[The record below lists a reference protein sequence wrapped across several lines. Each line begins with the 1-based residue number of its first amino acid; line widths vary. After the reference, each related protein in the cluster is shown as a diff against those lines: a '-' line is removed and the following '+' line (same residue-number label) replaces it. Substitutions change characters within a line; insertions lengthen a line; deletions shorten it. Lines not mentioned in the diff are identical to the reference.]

1 MERHT
6 LFVDWKTQY
15 INDVHFPLID
25 IQFNTISI
33 QIQARFFVIL
43 DKIILKFIWEDKEL
57 E

>member
-1 MERHT
+1 MERRT
-6 LFVDWKTQY
+6 MFVDWKTQY

-57 E
+57 K

>member
-6 LFVDWKTQY
+6 MFVDWKTQY

-57 E
+57 K

>member
-1 MERHT
+1 M
-6 LFVDWKTQY
+6 FVDWKTQY